1 MVCFE
6 EVVGGDYILK
16 IKSIIFT
23 SGFCV
28 GHKRKRA
35 VKENSMCFS
44 SSNGII
50 EHHSLRQE
58 RPGEEQFGERAG
70 KEIKSSV

>member
-23 SGFCV
+23 FGFCV

-44 SSNGII
+44 
-50 EHHSLRQE
+50 
-58 RPGEEQFGERAG
+58 
-70 KEIKSSV
+70 